1 MLILMGDLNAKIGS
15 NNTDRER
22 VMGRHGD
29 GNMNENG
36 ELLADFCAINNLIV
50 GGTLF
55 PHKTCHKVTWVSPD
69 HQTENQIDHII
80 IKQRFRSSLQDVKAR
95 RGAYI
100 GSDHHLVV
108 AKIKIRLSASKK
120 QLHNPRVKYVVKKLK
135 SPEVKQE
142 FRIKLQSRFEP
153 LQEHEK

>member
-1 MLILMGDLNAKIGS
+1 MLILMGDLNAKVGS
-15 NNTDRER
+15 NNTDREK
-22 VMGRHGD
+22 VMGRHGH

-95 RGAYI
+95 RGADI

-108 AKIKIRLSASKK
+108 AKIKIRLSTRKK
-120 QLHNPRVKYVVKKLK
+120 Q
-135 SPEVKQE
+135 
-142 FRIKLQSRFEP
+142 
-153 LQEHEK
+153 